1 MIAIID
7 YDAGNV
13 KSVQNAL
20 KKLGFEAV
28 ITSDIETIKNA
39 DKVIFPGVGEASSA
53 MKKVKERGLDTIIP
67 NLKQPVL
74 GICLGMQLMC
84 NASEEGNTKALG
96 IFDCEVKL
104 FLNSDIVPHM
114 GCNNV
119 SKMKGKLL
127 ENISEIDNF
136 YFVHSYYAEIG
147 ESTTSV
153 CDYITP
159 FSATLEKDN
168 FYAAQ
173 FHPEKSGDA
182 GFKLLENFLEVR
194 STRLEVRS

>member
-53 MKKVKERGLDTIIP
+53 MKKLQERGLDAVIQ

-104 FLNSDIVPHM
+104 FPNSDIVPHM
-114 GCNNV
+114 GWNNV
-119 SKMKGKLL
+119 SEMKGKLL
-127 ENISEIDNF
+127 ENISDTDNF

-147 ESTTSV
+147 ENTSSV
-153 CDYITP
+153 CDYIKN

-168 FYAAQ
+168 FFAAQ

-182 GFKLLENFLEVR
+182 GFKLLENFLNLR
-194 STRLEVRS
+194 F

>member
-20 KKLGFEAV
+20 NKLGYASV
-28 ITSDIETIKNA
+28 ITSDAETIKKA
-39 DKVIFPGVGEASSA
+39 EKVIFPGVGEASSA
-53 MKKVKERGLDTIIP
+53 MKKLKERNLDVLIS

-84 NASEEGNTKALG
+84 KSSEEGNTQGLG

-104 FLNSDIVPHM
+104 FPNSDIVPHM
-114 GCNNV
+114 GWNNV
-119 SKMKGKLL
+119 SKISGEVLKG
-127 ENISEIDNF
+127 ISEHDNF
-136 YFVHSYYAEIG
+136 YFVHSFYAEIG
-147 ESTTSV
+147 ENTSSV
-153 CDYITP
+153 CDYILP
-159 FSATLEKDN
+159 FSGTLEKEN
-168 FYAAQ
+168 FFAAQ

-182 GFKLLENFLEVR
+182 GFQLLDNFLKF
-194 STRLEVRS
+194 

>member
-28 ITSDIETIKNA
+28 ITSNIETIKNA

-53 MKKVKERGLDTIIP
+53 MKKLQERGLDAVIP

-104 FLNSDIVPHM
+104 FPNSDIVPHM
-114 GCNNV
+114 GWNNV
-119 SKMKGKLL
+119 SEMKGKLL

-147 ESTTSV
+147 ENTSSV

-182 GFKLLENFLEVR
+182 GFKLLENFLNLR
-194 STRLEVRS
+194 F

>member
-28 ITSDIETIKNA
+28 ITSDIETIENA

-53 MKKVKERGLDTIIP
+53 MKKLQERGLDAVIQ

-104 FLNSDIVPHM
+104 FPNSDIVPHM
-114 GCNNV
+114 GWNNV
-119 SKMKGKLL
+119 SEMKGKLL
-127 ENISEIDNF
+127 ENISETDNF
-136 YFVHSYYAEIG
+136 YFVHSYYAEIC
-147 ESTTSV
+147 ENTSSV

-182 GFKLLENFLEVR
+182 GFKLLENFLN
-194 STRLEVRS
+194 L

>member
-1 MIAIID
+1 
-7 YDAGNV
+7 
-13 KSVQNAL
+13 
-20 KKLGFEAV
+20 
-28 ITSDIETIKNA
+28 
-39 DKVIFPGVGEASSA
+39 VGEASSA
-53 MKKVKERGLDTIIP
+53 MKKLQERGLDIVIP
-67 NLKQPVL
+67 NLRQPVL

-104 FLNSDIVPHM
+104 FPNSDIVPHM
-114 GCNNV
+114 GWNNV

-147 ESTTSV
+147 ENTSSV

-173 FHPEKSGDA
+173 FHPEKSGDT
-182 GFKLLENFLEVR
+182 GFKLLENFLNLR
-194 STRLEVRS
+194 F

>member
-53 MKKVKERGLDTIIP
+53 MKKLQERGLDAVIP

-104 FLNSDIVPHM
+104 FPNSDIVPHM
-114 GCNNV
+114 GWNNV
-119 SKMKGKLL
+119 SEMKGKLL
-127 ENISEIDNF
+127 ENISETDNF
-136 YFVHSYYAEIG
+136 YFVHSYYAEIC
-147 ESTTSV
+147 ENTSSV

-168 FYAAQ
+168 FFAAQ

-182 GFKLLENFLEVR
+182 GFKLLENFLNVR
-194 STRLEVRS
+194 F

>member
-28 ITSDIETIKNA
+28 ITSDIEKIKNA

-53 MKKVKERGLDTIIP
+53 MKKLQERGLDAVIP

-104 FLNSDIVPHM
+104 FPNSDIVPHM
-114 GCNNV
+114 GWNNV
-119 SKMKGKLL
+119 SEMKGKLF
-127 ENISEIDNF
+127 ENISDTDNF
-136 YFVHSYYAEIG
+136 YFVHSYCAEIC
-147 ESTTSV
+147 ENTSSV
-153 CDYITP
+153 CDYIKN

-168 FYAAQ
+168 FFAAQ

-182 GFKLLENFLEVR
+182 GFKLLENFLNLR
-194 STRLEVRS
+194 F

>member
-28 ITSDIETIKNA
+28 ITSNIETIKNA

-53 MKKVKERGLDTIIP
+53 MKKLQERGLDAVIP

-104 FLNSDIVPHM
+104 FPNSDIVPHM
-114 GCNNV
+114 GWNNV
-119 SKMKGKLL
+119 SEMKGKLL
-127 ENISEIDNF
+127 ESISEKDNF

-147 ESTTSV
+147 ENTSSV
-153 CDYITP
+153 CDYIKN

-182 GFKLLENFLEVR
+182 GFKLLENFLKLR
-194 STRLEVRS
+194 F

>member
-53 MKKVKERGLDTIIP
+53 MKKLKERGLDIVIP

-104 FLNSDIVPHM
+104 FPNSDIVPHM
-114 GCNNV
+114 GWNNV
-119 SKMKGKLL
+119 SEMKGKLL
-127 ENISEIDNF
+127 ENISETDNF
-136 YFVHSYYAEIG
+136 YFVHSYYAEIC
-147 ESTTSV
+147 ENTSSV
-153 CDYITP
+153 CDYIKN

-168 FYAAQ
+168 FFAAQ

-182 GFKLLENFLEVR
+182 GFKLLENFLNVR
-194 STRLEVRS
+194 F

>member
-7 YDAGNV
+7 YDSGNV

-53 MKKVKERGLDTIIP
+53 MKKLQERGLDAVIP

-104 FLNSDIVPHM
+104 FPNSDIVPHM
-114 GCNNV
+114 GWNNV
-119 SKMKGKLL
+119 AEIKGKLL
-127 ENISEIDNF
+127 ENISENDNF
-136 YFVHSYYAEIG
+136 YFVHSYYAEIC

-153 CDYITP
+153 CDYITS

-182 GFKLLENFLEVR
+182 GFKLLENFLNLR
-194 STRLEVRS
+194 F

>member
-28 ITSDIETIKNA
+28 ITSNIETIKNA
-39 DKVIFPGVGEASSA
+39 EKVIFPGVGEASSA
-53 MKKVKERGLDTIIP
+53 MKKLQERGLDVIIP

-84 NASEEGNTKALG
+84 NSSEEGNTKALG

-104 FLNSDIVPHM
+104 FPNSDIVPHM
-114 GCNNV
+114 GWNNV
-119 SKMKGKLL
+119 SEIKGKLL
-127 ENISEIDNF
+127 KNISETDNF
-136 YFVHSYYAEIG
+136 YFVHSFYATICKNT
-147 ESTTSV
+147 SSV
-153 CDYITP
+153 CDYIMP

-182 GFKLLENFLEVR
+182 GFKLLENFLNLR
-194 STRLEVRS
+194 F

>member
-28 ITSDIETIKNA
+28 ITSDIEKIKNA

-53 MKKVKERGLDTIIP
+53 MKKLQERGLDAVIP

-104 FLNSDIVPHM
+104 FPNSDIVPHM
-114 GCNNV
+114 GWNNV
-119 SKMKGKLL
+119 SEMKGKLL

-182 GFKLLENFLEVR
+182 GFKLLENFLNLR
-194 STRLEVRS
+194 F

>member
-39 DKVIFPGVGEASSA
+39 EKVIFPGVGEASSA
-53 MKKVKERGLDTIIP
+53 MKKLQERGLDAVIQ

-104 FLNSDIVPHM
+104 FPNSDIVPHM
-114 GCNNV
+114 GWNNV
-119 SKMKGKLL
+119 SEMKGKLL
-127 ENISEIDNF
+127 ENISDTDNF

-147 ESTTSV
+147 ENTSSV
-153 CDYITP
+153 CDYIKN

-168 FYAAQ
+168 FFAAQ

-182 GFKLLENFLEVR
+182 GFKLLENFLNVR
-194 STRLEVRS
+194 F

>member
-1 MIAIID
+1 M
-7 YDAGNV
+7 
-13 KSVQNAL
+13 

-28 ITSDIETIKNA
+28 ITSDIEMIKNA

-53 MKKVKERGLDTIIP
+53 MKKLKERGLDIVIP

-104 FLNSDIVPHM
+104 FPNSDIVPHM
-114 GCNNV
+114 GWNNV
-119 SKMKGKLL
+119 ADIKGKLL
-127 ENISEIDNF
+127 ENISENDNF
-136 YFVHSYYAEIG
+136 YFVHSYYAEIC

-159 FSATLEKDN
+159 FSATLEKNN

-182 GFKLLENFLEVR
+182 GFKLLENFLNVR
-194 STRLEVRS
+194 F

>member
-28 ITSDIETIKNA
+28 ITSDIETIENA

-53 MKKVKERGLDTIIP
+53 MKKLQERGLDAVIP

-114 GCNNV
+114 GWNNV
-119 SKMKGKLL
+119 SEMKGKLL
-127 ENISEIDNF
+127 ENISDTDNF

-147 ESTTSV
+147 ENTSSV
-153 CDYITP
+153 CDYIKN

-168 FYAAQ
+168 FFAAQ

-182 GFKLLENFLEVR
+182 GFKLLENFLNLR
-194 STRLEVRS
+194 F

>member
-39 DKVIFPGVGEASSA
+39 EKVIFPGVGEASSA
-53 MKKVKERGLDTIIP
+53 MKKLRERDLDVLIP
-67 NLKQPVL
+67 TLRQPVL

-84 NASEEGNTKALG
+84 TSSEEGNTKALG
-96 IFDCEVKL
+96 IFDCMVKL
-104 FLNSDIVPHM
+104 FPNSDIVPHM
-114 GCNNV
+114 GWNNV
-119 SKMKGKLL
+119 SEIKGKLL
-127 ENISEIDNF
+127 ENISENDNF
-136 YFVHSYYAEIG
+136 YFVHSYWAEVC
-147 ESTTSV
+147 ENTTSV
-153 CDYITP
+153 CDYINN
-159 FSATLEKDN
+159 FSATLEKNN

-173 FHPEKSGDA
+173 FHPEKSGDI
-182 GFKLLENFLEVR
+182 GFKLLENFLNLR
-194 STRLEVRS
+194 F

>member
-28 ITSDIETIKNA
+28 ITSDIETIENA

-53 MKKVKERGLDTIIP
+53 MKKLQERGLDAVIP

-104 FLNSDIVPHM
+104 FPNSDIVPHM
-114 GCNNV
+114 GWNNV
-119 SKMKGKLL
+119 SEMKGKLL
-127 ENISEIDNF
+127 ENISDTDNF
-136 YFVHSYYAEIG
+136 YFVHSYYAEIC
-147 ESTTSV
+147 ENTSSV

-168 FYAAQ
+168 FFAAQ

-182 GFKLLENFLEVR
+182 GFKLLENFLNVR
-194 STRLEVRS
+194 F